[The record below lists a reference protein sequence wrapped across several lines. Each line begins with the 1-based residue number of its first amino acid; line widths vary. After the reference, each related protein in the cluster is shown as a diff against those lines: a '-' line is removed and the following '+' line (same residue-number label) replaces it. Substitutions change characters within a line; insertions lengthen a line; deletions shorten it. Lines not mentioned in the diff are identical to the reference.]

1 MKFISCN
8 IEGNRHLEARLL
20 PFFQAEAADVLCLQ
34 EVFAVDLPLLEAAT
48 GLQSI
53 FVPQAQVTQV
63 NPHLPARGLWGV
75 AILAPEFVSWQAE
88 NYIGTAAVVPE
99 FFANNDPNSMNRVLL
114 SAQVKVAGE
123 VFQIATTHFTWS
135 GEGIVN
141 DEQRRAYA
149 RLLPLLEGFK
159 ELLFCGDLNTP
170 RGYELWDDL
179 ALRYLDNI
187 PASIDTTVDKNLHKS
202 GFDIRLVI
210 DAMFSS
216 PAYAISDV
224 RVVPNTSDHMAVV
237 AQVKRS

>member
-1 MKFISCN
+1 MKFITCN
-8 IEGNRHLEARLL
+8 IEGDRHLAARLL
-20 PFFQAEAADVLCLQ
+20 PFFKQEAADVLCLQ

-48 GLQSI
+48 SLRSI
-53 FVPQAQVTQV
+53 FVPQAQITQV
-63 NPHLPARGLWGV
+63 NPHLPARGDWGV

-135 GEGIVN
+135 GEGVVN

-149 RLLPLLEGFK
+149 KLTPLLEGFE
-159 ELLFCGDLNTP
+159 ELIFCGDLNTP

-179 ALRYLDNI
+179 AKRYSDNI
-187 PASIDTTVDKNLHKS
+187 PSEIDTTVDRNLHKS

-210 DAMFSS
+210 DGLFTSQ
-216 PAYAISDV
+216 AYTAKQV

-237 AQVKRS
+237 AEVKRS

>member
-1 MKFISCN
+1 MKLISCN

-34 EVFAVDLPLLEAAT
+34 EVFAADLPLLEAAT
-48 GLQSI
+48 GLPSV
-53 FVPQAQVTQV
+53 FVPQAQVTQA
-63 NPHLPARGLWGV
+63 NPHLPARGEWGL
-75 AILAPEFVSWQAE
+75 AILAADVKEWRADFYTGE
-88 NYIGTAAVVPE
+88 AALVPE

-114 SAQVKVAGE
+114 SARVQVAGE
-123 VFQIATTHFTWS
+123 TFQVATTHFTWS

-170 RGYELWDDL
+170 RGYELWADL
-179 ALRYLDNI
+179 ALRYRDNI
-187 PASIDTTVDKNLHKS
+187 PAAIDTTVDKNLHKS

-216 PAYAISDV
+216 SAYAVSDV

-237 AQVKRS
+237 AQVRRS